1 MGVIYK
7 AEDVKTPTPLAL
19 LFTRGLRS
27 LVMPERRLS
36 SRIEERLSISWDFA
50 MPDAIDNST
59 KAGSSAHNVLRTLKT
74 SEGEVRISGHHSDT
88 SLRLEISLPGSGSPN
103 RCETTFRLEV
113 IEYLV
118 ERIGCAGLA
127 KFVNRFEDKG
137 VPRVLRS
144 QLLSYFRPEEFK
156 GKRLLDFGCG
166 CGAST
171 FGMAKLLPETE
182 ILGVE
187 LLPER
192 VKTAQRIAAL
202 QGISNIRFLCSPS
215 GDQLPEKIGQFD
227 FVMLSAVYEHLLPR
241 ERQIIMPLLWS
252 AMKEGA
258 AIFINQTPYRYFP
271 FEHHSTGLW
280 FINYMPDKLAHFVAR
295 KWSRHDPSK
304 HNPAIQKSLNWETQ
318 LRGGIR
324 GATEWEIIRNLT
336 RGKKVEAQILQP
348 RPECAC
354 DRADHWFVRTG
365 EHRFQ
370 ILKKVAA
377 YTFRITDRLLGTVP
391 STNVE
396 VVICKQR
403 RLHKH

>member
-1 MGVIYK
+1 MEKLGGGGMGVVYK
-7 AEDVKTPTPLAL
+7 A
-19 LFTRGLRS
+19 
-27 LVMPERRLS
+27 
-36 SRIEERLSISWDFA
+36 A

-59 KAGSSAHNVLRTLKT
+59 KAGISAHNVLRTSKT
-74 SEGEVRISGHHSDT
+74 SEGEVRIYGHHSDT
-88 SLRLEISLPGSGSPN
+88 SLRLEISLPGSRSPN
-103 RCETTFRLEV
+103 YCETTFRLEV
-113 IEYLV
+113 VEYLV
-118 ERIGCAGLA
+118 EQIGCAGLA
-127 KFVNRFEDKG
+127 KFINHFEDKG
-137 VPRVLRS
+137 VPKVLRS

-171 FGMAKLLPETE
+171 FGMAKLLPETD

-187 LLPER
+187 LLSKK

-215 GDQLPEKIGQFD
+215 GDELPDKIGQFD
-227 FVMLSAVYEHLLPR
+227 FVMLSAVFEHLLPR

-252 AMKEGA
+252 AMKERA

-304 HNPAIQKSLNWETQ
+304 YDPAIQKSLNWETH

-348 RPECAC
+348 RPECAR
-354 DRADHWFVRTG
+354 DRADHWFARTSQ
-365 EHRFQ
+365 HRFQ
-370 ILKKVAA
+370 ILKKGAA

-391 STNVE
+391 SMNVE
-396 VVICKQR
+396 VVICKQGSFP
-403 RLHKH
+403 K

>member
-1 MGVIYK
+1 
-7 AEDVKTPTPLAL
+7 
-19 LFTRGLRS
+19 
-27 LVMPERRLS
+27 
-36 SRIEERLSISWDFA
+36 
-50 MPDAIDNST
+50 MPDAIDKLT
-59 KAGSSAHNVLRTLKT
+59 KAVSSAHNVLRNLKT
-74 SEGEVRISGHHSDT
+74 SDGEVRVSGHHSDT

-103 RCETTFRLEV
+103 CCETTFHLEV

-127 KFVNRFEDKG
+127 KFVNRFEE
-137 VPRVLRS
+137 VARVLRS

-166 CGAST
+166 RGAST
-171 FGMAKLLPETE
+171 FGMAKLLPGTE

-202 QGISNIRFLCSPS
+202 QGIGNIRFLCSPS

-227 FVMLSAVYEHLLPR
+227 FVMLSAVVEHLLPR

-271 FEHHSTGLW
+271 FENHSTGLW

-295 KWSRHDPSK
+295 KWSRYETSK
-304 HNPAIQKSLNWETQ
+304 YDPAIQKSLNWETH

-348 RPECAC
+348 RPECAR

-365 EHRFQ
+365 QHRFQ
-370 ILKKVAA
+370 ILKNAAA
-377 YTFRITDRLLGTVP
+377 YTFRIADRVLGTVP
-391 STNVE
+391 SMRVE
-396 VVICKQR
+396 VVIRKQSANATLHDPSAR
-403 RLHKH
+403 RPRSE